1 MDRSRRARLATETLA
16 CFLGLYVSLCMTDS
30 VAEEAE
36 EIEEIEVI
44 GVTPTHGVG
53 IPKNVIP
60 TNVQRSTAG
69 DLDRSQSLDLTE
81 FMSRNLGSLII
92 SAAQNNPLQPDVQYR
107 GFTVSPLLG
116 LPQGIAVYQDGVR
129 VMEPF
134 GDTINWELIPES
146 AIASID
152 LIGGANPLFGLNT
165 LGGSL
170 AIETKDGF
178 AHPGYRGEIYGGSF
192 GRVVGQ
198 AEAGWNNE
206 KFGHFVT
213 ANYFDENGWRD
224 RSPSKVRNLFGT
236 VGWRGERSTIDIGL
250 TYGDGE
256 LIGNGPAPVQLL
268 NIDRKAVFTLPD
280 ITANEMKMV
289 ILDATHWFNETMLLS
304 GNVFYRD
311 IDTDSFNGDGTE
323 FEECDIAGEEILVD
337 EFEDLDGD
345 GACTAADDFEIVF
358 DQNGDPFENAEAFD
372 AINNIGALQ
381 QESYGGSLQQT
392 LLNNLFGRKNQ
403 FVLGAAYQGGEA
415 KFRSSVEVAALQE
428 DRSTTRTGR
437 FMPAEATQVA
447 TRARTWSLY
456 FTDIHYLTPELT
468 LTVAGRFN
476 STRIDINDLSGAQ
489 PDLNGSHTF
498 DRFNPTFGLTW
509 QVTPSLNVY
518 GSYSESSRAPTPVE
532 LTCADPDAP
541 CNLPNAFLADPPL
554 EQVVAKSVEAG
565 LRGQTDKTGRDDS
578 VNLAWNAGVFFT
590 MNNNDI
596 IFQST
601 GGVSA
606 NEGFFDNV
614 SDTIRSGVEIALRG
628 DYGRMDWFINYSFVN
643 AEFDDPFTATSPN
656 HPFAD
661 DDGQI
666 DVNKGD
672 RIPGI
677 PENMLQ
683 LGTSFAV
690 TRQLVLGGEIVY
702 NSGQFLRGDE
712 ANLLVQTDDFAVAN
726 LHGEYKINES
736 LTVIAKV
743 QNLFDVEYETFGL
756 LGEPDEILG
765 PAFDD
770 PRFLG
775 PGPERGAW
783 VGVRVNLGD

>member
-1 MDRSRRARLATETLA
+1 MDKSRRALSATETFA
-16 CFLGLYVSLCMTDS
+16 CFLGLYVSLCMTNSD
-30 VAEEAE
+30 AEEAE
-36 EIEEIEVI
+36 KIEEIEVI
-44 GVTPTHGVG
+44 GVTPTHGIG

-81 FMSRNLGSLII
+81 FMNRNLGSLII

-178 AHPGYRGEIYGGSF
+178 THPGYRGEIYGGSF

-198 AEAGWNNE
+198 AEAGRNNE
-206 KFGHFVT
+206 RFGYFVT
-213 ANYFDENGWRD
+213 ANYFDENGWRE
-224 RSPSKVRNLFGT
+224 RSPSEVRNLFGT
-236 VGWRGERSTIDIGL
+236 AGWRGEHSTIDIGL

-268 NIDRKAVFTLPD
+268 NIDRRAVFTLPD

-289 ILDATHWFNETMLLS
+289 ILDATHFLDETIFLS

-311 IDTDSFNGDGTE
+311 IGTDSFNGDGTE

-337 EFEDLDGD
+337 AFEDRDGD
-345 GACTAADDFEIVF
+345 GACTAADDFEIVL

-381 QESYGGSLQQT
+381 QESYGGSVQQT
-392 LLNNLFGRKNQ
+392 LLKNLFGRKNQ
-403 FVLGAAYQGGEA
+403 FVLGAAYQRGEA
-415 KFRSSVEVAALQE
+415 EFRSSVEIAALQE

-437 FMPAEATQVA
+437 FVPAEATQVA
-447 TRARTWSLY
+447 THTRTWSLY

-498 DRFNPTFGLTW
+498 NRFNPTFGLTW

-554 EQVVAKSVEAG
+554 EQVVARSVEAG
-565 LRGQTDKTGRDDS
+565 LRGQTDKTGRDDGFS
-578 VNLAWNAGVFFT
+578 LAWHAGVFFT
-590 MNNNDI
+590 VNDNDI

-614 SDTIRSGVEIALRG
+614 SDTIRSGVEIGLRG
-628 DYGRMDWFINYSFVN
+628 DHGRLDWFINYSFVN

-656 HPFAD
+656 HPFAN
-661 DDGQI
+661 DDGEI
-666 DVNKGD
+666 DVGKGD
-672 RIPGI
+672 HIPGI
-677 PENMLQ
+677 PQNMLK
-683 LGTSFAV
+683 LGANFAV
-690 TRQLVLGGEIVY
+690 TPQLVLGGEIIY

-712 ANLLVQTDDFAVAN
+712 ANLLAQTDDFAIAN
-726 LHGEYKINES
+726 LHGEYRINKS
-736 LTVIAKV
+736 LTVLAKV
-743 QNLFDVEYETFGL
+743 QNLFDIEHETFGL

-775 PGPERGAW
+775 PGPEQGAW
-783 VGVRVNLGD
+783 VGVRVDLGD